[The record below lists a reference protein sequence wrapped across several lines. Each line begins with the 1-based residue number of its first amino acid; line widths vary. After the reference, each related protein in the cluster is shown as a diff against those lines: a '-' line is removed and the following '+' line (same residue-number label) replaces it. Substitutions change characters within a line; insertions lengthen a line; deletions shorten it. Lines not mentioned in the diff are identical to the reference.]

1 MGPSSVDGRPPALNA
16 YLYCPFHIWILS
28 SIIQVPTSK
37 LMLRVANLSFGNC
50 QESWPLNFWTLW
62 TLLYRSMLFVFN
74 SFAFPSELLIQF
86 HSSSRIPALF
96 GISSGPVLLLLFPV
110 VTSFIFP
117 PWDEIVISYWQGY
130 SWVSPGLLWPIL
142 ALTCKLF
149 SPKGC

>member
-86 HSSSRIPALF
+86 HSSSRIPALIGDIKRTCPSSLISGRYF
-96 GISSGPVLLLLFPV
+96 FYISSLRWNCYQLLAGVQLSIPWASVAYFGSYLQ
-110 VTSFIFP
+110 TIF
-117 PWDEIVISYWQGY
+117 
-130 SWVSPGLLWPIL
+130 
-142 ALTCKLF
+142 T
-149 SPKGC
+149 